1 MATITFDTLKFV
13 EKLEK
18 AGMSR
23 DQASAI
29 AEAQKDAFSEAMDSQ
44 IATKSDRLEIENRL
58 TIAILEKASRKV
70 RPRLPAIT
78 STIDDDV
85 IKNELNTGIKE
96 NLLKTN
102 FRANTAH

>member
-29 AEAQKDAFSEAMDSQ
+29 VEAQKDAFSEAMDSQ
-44 IATKSDRLEIENRL
+44 IATKSDLLEMENRL
-58 TIAILEKASRKV
+58 NKWGLVLALGQVAIIAAVVKIL
-70 RPRLPAIT
+70 
-78 STIDDDV
+78 
-85 IKNELNTGIKE
+85 
-96 NLLKTN
+96 
-102 FRANTAH
+102 